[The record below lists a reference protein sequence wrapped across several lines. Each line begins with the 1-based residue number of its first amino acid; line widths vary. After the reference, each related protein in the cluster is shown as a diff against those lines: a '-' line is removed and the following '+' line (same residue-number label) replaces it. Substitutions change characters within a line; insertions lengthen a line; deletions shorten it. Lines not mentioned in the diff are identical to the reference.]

1 MTERDPGAGATPNP
15 VCTTD
20 YDLPEPPRNGELTD
34 PAEPHP
40 DEPGIEP
47 GDAARIQP
55 LDRDL
60 V

>member
-1 MTERDPGAGATPNP
+1 MTQRESIAGSTPNP

-20 YDLPEPPRNGELTD
+20 SDLPEPPRNGELTD

-40 DEPGIEP
+40 DEPGVEP
-47 GDAARIQP
+47 KDAAPRRTP
-55 LDRDL
+55 GEDL

>member
-1 MTERDPGAGATPNP
+1 MADPTPNP

-20 YDLPEPPRNGELTD
+20 ENLPAPPRIGEATD

-40 DEPGIEP
+40 DEPGIAP
-47 GDAARIQP
+47 QDAAPRRT
-55 LDRDL
+55 LEDL

>member
-1 MTERDPGAGATPNP
+1 MTKEESMAEATPNP

-20 YDLPEPPRNGELTD
+20 EDLPEPPRIGEATD

-40 DEPGIEP
+40 DEPGVEP
-47 GDAARIQP
+47 QNAAPRRTLQ
-55 LDRDL
+55 DL

>member
-1 MTERDPGAGATPNP
+1 MAKSTPNP
-15 VCTTD
+15 VCITAE
-20 YDLPEPPRNGELTD
+20 DLPEPPHDGELTD

-47 GDAARIQP
+47 DEAAPRRA
-55 LDRDL
+55 LHDDL